1 MIVDSKNKMKFVK
14 HNFTPVKN
22 MLLTKRSKAETHL
35 KELLIKANIYFV
47 REKGNYKYNT
57 RWCYYDFFLPYYR
70 IYIEIDG
77 GSHNNDK
84 QKAIDKEKTQIIKNK
99 QRFLVRLTND
109 EVLAMNNFSIN
120 EIIDKLAVQ
129 LKTKR
134 HPNRDYKA
142 RYFKNLGRNYQQSII
157 DMTRSANFD
166 IDETKEVYLYD
177 HYIGNYFCFK
187 NIYEAKLNTQ
197 QSINEIYTLLD
208 NFEYKKNANRRYVFS
223 WTLKECENNVATVYY

>member
-1 MIVDSKNKMKFVK
+1 MIVDNKSKMKFVK

-22 MLLTKRSKAETHL
+22 MLLTKHSDAETHF
-35 KELLIKANIYFV
+35 KELLTKANIYFV

-77 GSHNNDK
+77 ESHNNEK
-84 QKAIDKEKTQIIKNK
+84 QKAIDNEKKRIIQNK

-109 EVLAMNNFSIN
+109 EVLAMDKFSIDA
-120 EIIDKLAVQ
+120 IIDKLAVQ

-142 RYFKNLGRNYQQSII
+142 RYFKNLGRNYQQSMM
-157 DMTRSANFD
+157 DMKLSANFD
-166 IDETKEVYLYD
+166 IDETKKVYLYD
-177 HYIGNYFCFK
+177 HYIGNYFCFN
-187 NIYEAKLNTQ
+187 NICEAKLNTQ

-208 NFEYKKNANRRYVFS
+208 NFEYKKSATRRYVYG
-223 WTLKECENNVATVYY
+223 WTLQECENNVAKVYY